1 MLLIDLSALR
11 EGPIDVAQAV
21 PTSAP
26 CFSEIALEL
35 VAPVQLS
42 GRLVEAGPGQYY
54 WRGKLETLIRGACRR
69 CLVPIEATVSQ
80 QVSVLFTED
89 DQAEDPSAYPI
100 PPRGAG
106 LDLGDA
112 VREELVLAAPDYL
125 LCREDCR
132 GICPRCGTDL
142 NEGKCDCKLEAD
154 PRWKPLEALKSALHG
169 PERK

>member
-11 EGPIDVAQAV
+11 EGPIDMAQAV
-21 PTSAP
+21 PTSDP

-35 VAPVQLS
+35 AAPVQLS

-69 CLVPIEATVSQ
+69 CLAPVEATVSQ
-80 QVSVLFTED
+80 PVSVLFTED

-100 PPRGAG
+100 SPNAAEFDP
-106 LDLGDA
+106 GDA

-142 NEGKCDCKLEAD
+142 NEGKCDCKPEAD
-154 PRWKPLEALKSALHG
+154 PRWKVLEALKAALPG
-169 PERK
+169 PERQ